1 MDSVERTTLP
11 KRGLPMIARPLRY
24 LETAAQL
31 RDMADQMRWA
41 ESRDHLLH
49 LAEHF
54 AELAEPATNGAGAL
68 ATEPGSPT

>member
-1 MDSVERTTLP
+1 MT
-11 KRGLPMIARPLRY
+11 ARPLRY

-41 ESRDHLLH
+41 GNRNHLLH

-54 AELAEPATNGAGAL
+54 CELAEPTTNEAGAL
-68 ATEPGSPT
+68 PVESGALT